1 MDKDLLSSFGTVA
14 IWTAALFT
22 IIDRALSLRDR
33 LRAFRQRAEATL
45 TPATTDGGGSPGEA
59 TLIVATL
66 SKLGPLPTYLFGREL
81 LVILGLG
88 LLLNYLG
95 LVLSS
100 ASQTILYLD
109 MTGTAFVAFLLG
121 PWWGAITAL
130 LSNTL
135 VNWLFYADPAAA
147 MRIFPWALVNMTG
160 GLLWGWMARGLW
172 FRHYVLAARN
182 SALSHAWFL
191 AQFGVLGAGLMSM
204 PGIFVQASQAI
215 HTPLILNPEVTHALE
230 GLVPGW
236 RERVQGWV
244 AGLIGAEWDA
254 SLASG
259 VLRWLEL
266 WIRYIPDKTMSVA
279 IALTILKYGFPLYEQ
294 ELIRGGPAAEAP
306 RDNRLAPLL
315 LGLLYVPPF
324 AVLLSAEIYS
334 GGGFWLLWLMP
345 WVIII
350 GGYFGL
356 HLQGPPAAEIARAR
370 QERTDRYEKALSP
383 IERSPVSLF
392 GQRLTLATL
401 IAGSICMLGFP
412 FLIENYHHA
421 TLNFFFVV
429 SGFLLT
435 MHLFREAIAQ
445 NIAMAGRAGGT
456 SAEAPQDEPAPIRV
470 KARRA
475 TRQ

>member
-33 LRAFRQRAEATL
+33 LRAFRQKAEATL
-45 TPATTDGGGSPGEA
+45 APATTGGSGAPAEA
-59 TLIVATL
+59 TPIFATL

-95 LVLSS
+95 LVFSS

-109 MTGTAFVAFLLG
+109 MTGTAFVALLLG
-121 PWWGAITAL
+121 PWWGAIAAI

-147 MRIFPWALVNMTG
+147 MRVFPWALVNMTG

-191 AQFGVLGAGLMSM
+191 VQFGVLGAGLMSM

-215 HTPLILNPEVTHALE
+215 HTPLILNPEVTDALE
-230 GLVPGW
+230 GLAPGW
-236 RERVQGWV
+236 RESVQAWV
-244 AGLIGAEWDA
+244 SGLIGAEWGA
-254 SLASG
+254 RLASG
-259 VLRWLEL
+259 VLQWLEL

-279 IALTILKYGFPLYEQ
+279 IALTILKYGFPMFEQ

-315 LGLLYVPPF
+315 VGLLYVPSF
-324 AVLLSAEIYS
+324 AVLLSAEIHS
-334 GGGFWLLWLMP
+334 GGRFWPLWLIP
-345 WVIII
+345 WLIII

-356 HLQGPPAAEIARAR
+356 HLQAPLEAEIARAR
-370 QERTDRYEKALSP
+370 QERADRYEKALSP

-412 FLIENYHHA
+412 FLIENYHLA

-445 NIAMAGRAGGT
+445 NIAMAGTIGVGA
-456 SAEAPQDEPAPIRV
+456 AEASEAEPAPVRG
-470 KARRA
+470 KAKRA
-475 TRQ
+475 ARQ